1 MTTTTHS
8 PPTVVKWPFFAGDGL
23 CITTMAAILALT
35 DRPLTGGVTV
45 AVVVCLLVGAI
56 LAIIPYLIEYEG
68 RLRVAEASA
77 HASIEIQVRKAAGF
91 AEQLNHSVSRS
102 QATAEEIEKV
112 LASNEESMEKLAE
125 LVENIDQWTAGDNAP
140 GGSDGSKSAESLK
153 LIEAELQKLI
163 RTTVD
168 LAGREHLTPD
178 HLQSALADLNLRLVT
193 AIERLIETSSNPRP
207 GSELAGANDQTAGA
221 VPETDN
227 TDPPK
232 PDPFNQTAQAE
243 KSELPENPTVETKGG
258 EGGSSAISQ
267 VDSLLEQSEPAE
279 GEPHF
284 TFNEKSTSL
293 IATAYIGIGNK
304 LFLRGDG
311 PGLSWEEGVPMQ
323 FLSIGKWGWSTL
335 EVDGTVTCR
344 IYKNDDEPAI
354 DGDIVLNPAELKE
367 ISPRF

>member
-1 MTTTTHS
+1 MSTTTHS

-23 CITTMAAILALT
+23 CIATMAAILVLA
-35 DRPLTGGVTV
+35 DRPLSGGITA
-45 AVVVCLLVGAI
+45 AVVVCLLVGVV
-56 LAIIPYLIEYEG
+56 LAIIPYLIEYEA

-77 HASIEIQVRKAAGF
+77 HGSIDVQIRKAAAF

-102 QATAEEIEKV
+102 QATAEQIEKV

-125 LVENIDQWTAGDNAP
+125 QVETIEQWAGGNDSL
-140 GGSDGSKSAESLK
+140 GRRDDSKLADSLK
-153 LIEAELQKLI
+153 SVEAGIHKLT
-163 RTTVD
+163 RATAD
-168 LAGREHLTPD
+168 LAGREHITPD
-178 HLQSALADLNLRLVT
+178 LLRTALAELNLRPQADNIDPARPEPST
-193 AIERLIETSSNPRP
+193 RAEIIESPVEPKGAKR
-207 GSELAGANDQTAGA
+207 GSHLDQ
-221 VPETDN
+221 
-227 TDPPK
+227 
-232 PDPFNQTAQAE
+232 
-243 KSELPENPTVETKGG
+243 SELPE
-258 EGGSSAISQ
+258 A
-267 VDSLLEQSEPAE
+267 
-279 GEPHF
+279 EPHF

-335 EVDGTVTCR
+335 GVEAPVTCR

-354 DGDIVLNPAELKE
+354 DGDILLNPAELKE